1 MGTLDPQLED
11 LYRRRHR
18 QFHAMLASVTGDAET
33 ARDVVQDA
41 FAKALRKQK
50 DYRGSGSLEGWVWR
64 IALRCAIDSRGSRE
78 LAVDEIPETAFT
90 EPVRNPALHAAVQSL
105 SPQRR
110 LVVFLRYYADLGY
123 EQIAEVVGIAP
134 GTVAAT
140 LSQAHAQLGAALRTE
155 EVVS

>member
-1 MGTLDPQLED
+1 MAADRSRAGCGASPCAARST
-11 LYRRRHR
+11 
-18 QFHAMLASVTGDAET
+18 HADHAS
-33 ARDVVQDA
+33 
-41 FAKALRKQK
+41 F
-50 DYRGSGSLEGWVWR
+50 
-64 IALRCAIDSRGSRE
+64 
-78 LAVDEIPETAFT
+78 AVDGVPETGFT
-90 EPVRNPALHAAVQSL
+90 EPVRDPALHAAVQSL